1 MELFSQNMKIF
12 KKANIQHLVIQENEY
27 STTSSSEEE
36 SYKTILK
43 ILKHLYKFTCTKK
56 IKDMIIY
63 LSFPLNAVKSSN
75 PIGIT
80 C

>member
-43 ILKHLYKFTCTKK
+43 TLKTFIQIKIYKKK
-56 IKDMIIY
+56 
-63 LSFPLNAVKSSN
+63 SN
-75 PIGIT
+75 
-80 C
+80 